1 MTMHRRPL
9 GRGRRIAAAFA
20 IVTLVGCLVPWS
32 TVGGADGLPPYSD
45 NAFVGT
51 GLLVFLAA
59 LAMLALVSLPF
70 TSERPIGLD
79 RWPAYLIVV
88 VVAFVGFIVRLAALI
103 AEGPLDALRPD
114 HAPGLVIV
122 AIGIVGLGR
131 AVLEIHH
138 EPEPR

>member
-1 MTMHRRPL
+1 MHRRPL
-9 GRGRRIAAAFA
+9 GRGRRIAAVFA
-20 IVTLVGCLVPWS
+20 VVTLIGCIVPWS
-32 TVGGADGLPPYSD
+32 TVGGADQLPAYSD

-59 LAMLALVSLPF
+59 MAILALVSLPF

-79 RWPAYLIVV
+79 RWPSYLVV
-88 VVAFVGFIVRLAALI
+88 VVIGLLGFLIRIAALI
-103 AEGPLDALRPD
+103 AEGPLDAIRPD

-122 AIGIVGLGR
+122 AIGFIGLGR
-131 AVLEIHH
+131 AVLEIHD